1 MPVVRFGGEGKR
13 RGEWGVKR
21 GSATPFPGVE
31 GTSGWC
37 ARVPAAAPAAAPSVS
52 RGGRRSSG
60 AHTAVRGEGGGWAG
74 RRPRPG
80 GWAWGEGGGPREEV
94 GSGPVADHMGR
105 AEKEKEAGPKP
116 FLGLKS
122 NRVKENQF

>member
-1 MPVVRFGGEGKR
+1 MSVVRFGWEGKR
-13 RGEWGVKR
+13 RGERGVKR
-21 GSATPFPGVE
+21 RG
-31 GTSGWC
+31 
-37 ARVPAAAPAAAPSVS
+37 R
-52 RGGRRSSG
+52 RGGAR

-80 GWAWGEGGGPREEV
+80 GWAWGEGGDPREEV
-94 GSGPVADHMGR
+94 GSGLVADHMGR